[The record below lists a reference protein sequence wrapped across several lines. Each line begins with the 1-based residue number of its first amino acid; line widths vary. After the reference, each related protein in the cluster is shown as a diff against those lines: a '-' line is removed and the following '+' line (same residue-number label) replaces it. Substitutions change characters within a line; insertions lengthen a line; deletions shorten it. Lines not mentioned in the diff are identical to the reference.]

1 MSTQTLDEVPLGET
15 RQPAIER
22 PKVVISKR
30 SHAHAISLSNSY
42 HQPFSFRYLK
52 ICCHLHILPS
62 HGNTYLV
69 MSHVA
74 QKQIYENARDEFRN
88 RERRWGK
95 DYTRYSIQRFE
106 ILMDLSRRQIDAC
119 ARYVLLDRAQ
129 LLRIPITQIDG

>member
-1 MSTQTLDEVPLGET
+1 MSTQTPDEVPLSET

-42 HQPFSFRYLK
+42 YQPFSFRYLK

-69 MSHVA
+69 MSYVA

-88 RERRWGK
+88 CERRWGK
-95 DYTRYSIQRFE
+95 DYTRYLHPTI
-106 ILMDLSRRQIDAC
+106 
-119 ARYVLLDRAQ
+119 
-129 LLRIPITQIDG
+129 